1 MNDPDKGATIAITR
15 EELHRRA
22 WETPPHEL
30 AQEFGITRRR
40 LIEIFIKLAVP
51 YPRRLYWRRKTA
63 GKPVIALNL
72 TSPPQDTP
80 QYIVIEPT
88 LPRRSPHEGSVPWH
102 PLIASWHK
110 ERARLR
116 ALPPPYGT
124 ALDWTPLQL
133 RQHKILDMIFKA
145 VQKDGLVPRDARRE
159 KGFIF
164 QYQSIEILCSL
175 TEKKRRIQEPRVRT
189 SEFVFVLKPTGNLV
203 FKIERCFAN
212 NGRREWLE
220 EGGRRL
226 EAMVPEIISSIRE
239 AAPASLRLW
248 QIQQEQTRKSAEV
261 RERREVE
268 AKRRQI
274 DRNRWEAFIE
284 YGHRL
289 TVADQLEKF
298 IRHLECT
305 TSDFSVII
313 DGRPISDW
321 LRWARSHLEK
331 FDPRLLS
338 TEAIF
343 AEIAERRDSPRPEK
357 SAGL

>member
-1 MNDPDKGATIAITR
+1 MNDPDKGATITITR

-30 AQEFGITRRR
+30 AQEFGITHRR

-189 SEFVFVLKPTGNLV
+189 SEFVFVLKPTGILFSRSKGASPITV
-203 FKIERCFAN
+203 GAN
-212 NGRREWLE
+212 GWKR
-220 EGGRRL
+220 
-226 EAMVPEIISSIRE
+226 
-239 AAPASLRLW
+239 AAVASRPWCLRLFL
-248 QIQQEQTRKSAEV
+248 RSGKLLRLRFAYGKYS
-261 RERREVE
+261 RSSPER
-268 AKRRQI
+268 A
-274 DRNRWEAFIE
+274 
-284 YGHRL
+284 
-289 TVADQLEKF
+289 
-298 IRHLECT
+298 
-305 TSDFSVII
+305 
-313 DGRPISDW
+313 
-321 LRWARSHLEK
+321 LR
-331 FDPRLLS
+331 
-338 TEAIF
+338 
-343 AEIAERRDSPRPEK
+343 
-357 SAGL
+357 

>member
-1 MNDPDKGATIAITR
+1 MNDPDKGATITITL

-30 AQEFGITRRR
+30 AQEFGITHRR

-80 QYIVIEPT
+80 QYIVIEST
-88 LPRRSPHEGSVPWH
+88 LPRRSPHEGSVTWH

-110 ERARLR
+110 ERTARLR
-116 ALPPPYGT
+116 ALAPAQGAT
-124 ALDWTPLQL
+124 REWTPLQI

-145 VQKDGLVPRDARRE
+145 LQKDGLVPRDARHS
-159 KGFIF
+159 KGFVF

-175 TEKKRRIQEPRVRT
+175 TEKKRRIQEQKGLAGEP
-189 SEFVFVLKPTGNLV
+189 VFVLQPTGNLV

-212 NGRREWLE
+212 KCRREWLE
-220 EGGRRL
+220 ERGRRL

-239 AAPASLRLW
+239 AAPASLRQW
-248 QIQQEQTRKSAEV
+248 QVQQEEVRKSAEV
-261 RERREVE
+261 RERREIE

-274 DRNRWEAFIE
+274 DRDRWEAFIE

-289 TVADQLEKF
+289 TVADQVEKF

-321 LRWARSHLEK
+321 LRWAKLHLEK
-331 FDPRLLS
+331 FDPRGFS

-343 AEIAERRDSPRPEK
+343 ADIALRSDGK
-357 SAGL
+357 K